1 VRELAA
7 GVGTA
12 ASISLV
18 LCSRDRRERLARALD
33 RLPVEALRRHRA
45 QLVLV
50 DNGSR
55 DGTRELMRGHAAAR
69 ACGAQVVEA
78 PLPGLGR
85 ARNAGIARASG
96 DLFVFTDDDCY
107 LAPDYLDALARHFDA
122 ERFSFGGGRI
132 LRFDASDA
140 DYGVRTSQRSEVYP
154 PYTRLRSGRIQG
166 SNMLVHR
173 RVFERVGGF
182 REDIGPGTPF
192 RCDDVELL
200 ARAARAGFA
209 GAFVPELVV
218 HHHHGRK
225 PGAELLRWMRSDD
238 VARGAW
244 YAAMIAGGDRGYLGE
259 WARRSLSR
267 RSRRR
272 DGRFLE
278 RIAFELYGAARY
290 SFMRA
295 RQGGSGGAPPLAQ
308 GPRRQSSSTENE
320 LPSGSTTRSM
330 PWIPVQMRR
339 YVARWS
345 TR

>member
-7 GVGTA
+7 GVGPA
-12 ASISLV
+12 ASISVV

-33 RLPVEALRRHRA
+33 RLPVESLRRHRA
-45 QLVLV
+45 ELVLV

-55 DGTRELMRGHAAAR
+55 DGTGELMRGHAASL
-69 ACGAQVVEA
+69 ACGAKVVEA

-85 ARNAGIARASG
+85 ARNAGVAQAGG

-107 LAPDYLDALARHFDA
+107 LAPDYLDALALHFDA
-122 ERFSFGGGRI
+122 EKFSFGGGRI
-132 LRFDASDA
+132 LRFEASDA
-140 DYGVRTSQRSEVYP
+140 DYGVRTSLRFEVFRP
-154 PYTRLRSGRIQG
+154 FTRLRSGRIQG
-166 SNMLVHR
+166 SNMVVHR
-173 RVFERVGGF
+173 RVFERVGLF
-182 REDIGPGTPF
+182 REDLGPGTPY

-200 ARAARAGFA
+200 ARAALAGFT

-225 PGAELLRWMRSDD
+225 PGTELVRWMRSDD

-267 RSRRR
+267 RSRRS
-272 DGRFLE
+272 DGRFFE

-290 SFMRA
+290 SLGRA
-295 RQGGSGGAPPLAQ
+295 RRRPGRAPRLAQ

-320 LPSGSTTRSM
+320 LPSGSTTRSI
-330 PWIPVQMRR
+330 PWMPVQMRR